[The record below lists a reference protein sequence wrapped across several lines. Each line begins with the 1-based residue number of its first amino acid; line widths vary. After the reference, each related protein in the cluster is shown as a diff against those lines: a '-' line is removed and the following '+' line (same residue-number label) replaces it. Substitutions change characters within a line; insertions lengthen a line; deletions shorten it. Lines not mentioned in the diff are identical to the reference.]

1 MSRRKRM
8 MEDLD
13 QDIRDY
19 IERETQDNIERG
31 MPPEEA
37 HYAALRKFGNVTRIK
52 EDTWEVWS
60 FVWLEQLWQDVRFGL
75 RMLAKNPSFTAVAVL
90 TLALGIG
97 ANTAM
102 FSVVDG
108 VLLAPLP
115 YSQPDRLIAIM
126 ESNLRLKFNAWISY
140 PNFQDWQRD
149 AHSFQR
155 MAAFTWQGFDLTN
168 PGPPEHVDGKP
179 ISSGFFATLGVKLA
193 LGREFSPQEDVHAG
207 APVAII
213 SHHLWEDRFAK
224 SPHAL
229 GKSVTLNGVAYTVI
243 GILPPEF
250 HFYGDAGVYTPL
262 GQGDLVTLNNREIHP
277 GILAI
282 ARLKPDVDISQAQAE
297 MSTIQNRLDVIYP
310 DADRD
315 VGADVEPLKQHM
327 VGKTGETLLLRLG
340 AVGLVLLIACANVAN
355 LLLARSAARAR
366 EFAIRSA
373 LGAGRGQLVQQL
385 LTESVLLS
393 LAGGG
398 LGCAVAVWGVRPLL
412 ALAPVNLPRNE
423 EIGVNASVLLFTLA
437 VSLVVGIL
445 FGLAPALKASKAGL
459 EVSLKEGSRG
469 STGAH
474 HRVQNCLVVVQMAL
488 TLVLLAGAGLLFR
501 TIHRLW
507 SVDPGFDTRQLI
519 TFKVGLAPSLTK
531 TAASTRTAYRQ
542 LIDRIRNIPGVQGAD
557 FTNLVPLSLQDDDC
571 PFWIGSQ
578 QPASIQGAPRLNLYF
593 TGPDYLQTM
602 KIPLLRGRFLAR
614 EDSSTTSVPV
624 IVIDS
629 KFASTYFPGTDPIG
643 RIITIANWGP
653 CRIVGVVGHVKHWG
667 LGDTSQLPK
676 SDPVYASFYQLS
688 DQWVP
693 VTARDLT
700 VVVRTPLD
708 PATAMTA
715 VRKAV
720 YGAESGQ
727 PVYDVQ
733 TMQDIIA
740 RSMSSQ
746 RFPMN
751 LFGAFAG
758 LALLLA
764 SVGVHGVVSYS
775 VTQRLHEMGI
785 RMALGAEQSDIFR
798 MVIGQG
804 VRLALAGLA
813 IGIAAALILTR
824 ILSSL
829 SHLLYGVGA
838 SDPLTFTTVSLILT
852 GVAIVASY
860 IPARRAMKVDPMI
873 ALRYE

>member
-1 MSRRKRM
+1 M
-8 MEDLD
+8 
-13 QDIRDY
+13 
-19 IERETQDNIERG
+19 
-31 MPPEEA
+31 
-37 HYAALRKFGNVTRIK
+37 
-52 EDTWEVWS
+52 
-60 FVWLEQLWQDVRFGL
+60 
-75 RMLAKNPSFTAVAVL
+75 
-90 TLALGIG
+90 
-97 ANTAM
+97 
-102 FSVVDG
+102 
-108 VLLAPLP
+108 
-115 YSQPDRLIAIM
+115 
-126 ESNLRLKFNAWISY
+126 
-140 PNFQDWQRD
+140 
-149 AHSFQR
+149 
-155 MAAFTWQGFDLTN
+155 
-168 PGPPEHVDGKP
+168 
-179 ISSGFFATLGVKLA
+179 
-193 LGREFSPQEDVHAG
+193 
-207 APVAII
+207 
-213 SHHLWEDRFAK
+213 
-224 SPHAL
+224 
-229 GKSVTLNGVAYTVI
+229 
-243 GILPPEF
+243 
-250 HFYGDAGVYTPL
+250 
-262 GQGDLVTLNNREIHP
+262 
-277 GILAI
+277 
-282 ARLKPDVDISQAQAE
+282 
-297 MSTIQNRLDVIYP
+297 
-310 DADRD
+310 
-315 VGADVEPLKQHM
+315 
-327 VGKTGETLLLRLG
+327 
-340 AVGLVLLIACANVAN
+340 
-355 LLLARSAARAR
+355 
-366 EFAIRSA
+366 
-373 LGAGRGQLVQQL
+373 
-385 LTESVLLS
+385 
-393 LAGGG
+393 
-398 LGCAVAVWGVRPLL
+398 
-412 ALAPVNLPRNE
+412 
-423 EIGVNASVLLFTLA
+423 
-437 VSLVVGIL
+437 
-445 FGLAPALKASKAGL
+445 
-459 EVSLKEGSRG
+459 
-469 STGAH
+469 
-474 HRVQNCLVVVQMAL
+474 
-488 TLVLLAGAGLLFR
+488 
-501 TIHRLW
+501 
-507 SVDPGFDTRQLI
+507 
-519 TFKVGLAPSLTK
+519 
-531 TAASTRTAYRQ
+531 
-542 LIDRIRNIPGVQGAD
+542 IDRIRNIPGVQGAD

-852 GVAIVASY
+852 GVAIVAMLYS
-860 IPARRAMKVDPMI
+860 RAGP
-873 ALRYE
+873 